1 MVSVLNKTIE
11 VNNQALNV
19 IQTSAAINPGNSG
32 GALVNYDGQIIG
44 INTAKTSTSVA
55 EGMGYAIPSNT
66 AKEIMNKILTDGTT
80 PKPYLG
86 IMGSDITDELSQMYK
101 LPVGVLVRQVL
112 DGGAAQKAGVQE
124 GDIITSFNGKT
135 VMNMEALQNALKD
148 AEVGSTVEMSIIRN
162 GDEPMTLNVTVLDAN
177 QQ

>member
-1 MVSVLNKTIE
+1 M
-11 VNNQALNV
+11 
-19 IQTSAAINPGNSG
+19 
-32 GALVNYDGQIIG
+32 
-44 INTAKTSTSVA
+44 
-55 EGMGYAIPSNT
+55 
-66 AKEIMNKILTDGTT
+66 
-80 PKPYLG
+80 
-86 IMGSDITDELSQMYK
+86 
-101 LPVGVLVRQVL
+101 L